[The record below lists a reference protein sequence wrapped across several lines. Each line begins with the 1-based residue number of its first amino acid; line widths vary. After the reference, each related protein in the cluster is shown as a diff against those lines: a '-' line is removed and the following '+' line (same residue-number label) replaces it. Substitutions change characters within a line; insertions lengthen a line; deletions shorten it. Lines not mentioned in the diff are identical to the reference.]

1 MDQIDMKEM
10 IFDLSVV
17 LNKLAEAKKDA
28 QRHMQ
33 EGYSQPDGL
42 RGCDEPDNLRARV
55 DRLEETLAD
64 VSYDLDSARDDLYKL
79 VDMLEDKMFKMDM
92 DQLRKGL
99 YDWEDV
105 RKS

>member
-33 EGYSQPDGL
+33 
-42 RGCDEPDNLRARV
+42 GCDEPDNLQARV
-55 DRLEETLAD
+55 NRLEETLSD

-92 DQLRKGL
+92 DQLSMK
-99 YDWEDV
+99 V
-105 RKS
+105 SK

>member
-17 LNKLAEAKKDA
+17 LNKLAQAKKDA
-28 QRHMQ
+28 QRHLQ
-33 EGYSQPDGL
+33 GED
-42 RGCDEPDNLRARV
+42 DPDNLRARV
-55 DRLEETLAD
+55 DRLEDTLAD

-92 DQLRKGL
+92 DQLSMK
-99 YDWEDV
+99 V
-105 RKS
+105 SK

>member
-1 MDQIDMKEM
+1 MDQINMKEM

-33 EGYSQPDGL
+33 
-42 RGCDEPDNLRARV
+42 GCDEPDNLQARV
-55 DRLEETLAD
+55 NRLEETLSD

-92 DQLRKGL
+92 DQLSMK
-99 YDWEDV
+99 V
-105 RKS
+105 SK